1 MKIKLCIFSII
12 LLLLA
17 PALKVFAKNPF
28 SPPQNVQ
35 LFYQLIYNRVDDSLP
50 KYKMFM
56 MRDGKSYALLN
67 DSVVTEGG
75 QYDNMTVTK
84 VTKKA
89 VVLETVH
96 GEKKVVVLEGLQSKL
111 KEIQQIVG
119 EGRSK

>member
-1 MKIKLCIFSII
+1 
-12 LLLLA
+12 
-17 PALKVFAKNPF
+17 
-28 SPPQNVQ
+28 
-35 LFYQLIYNRVDDSLP
+35 
-50 KYKMFM
+50 M